1 MTNTGARILATLP
14 ADVRKL
20 NDEHDQAVRAGDQVK
35 SKLLARITRQRLQ
48 RFMGTNYHYADALTR
63 LLCNAWANPD
73 AVVIA
78 TNALQGDADAM
89 EYLEFRSGID
99 CAELFNAVSW
109 VNGEQQNLTAAIE
122 ALLNELPASL
132 AHLHADELPPV
143 DCLHSN
149 SISRNAP

>member
-1 MTNTGARILATLP
+1 MAKTGAGYLATLP

-20 NDEHDQAVRAGDQVK
+20 NDEHHRAVRAGDHFK

-73 AVVIA
+73 GFVTA
-78 TNALQGDADAM
+78 TSALQGDADALA
-89 EYLEFRSGID
+89 YLEFRSGID
-99 CAELFNAVSW
+99 CAELFNAISW
-109 VNGEQQNLTAAIE
+109 VNGERQSLSAAIE
-122 ALLNELPASL
+122 ALLAALPANL
-132 AHLHADELPPV
+132 APLDAGEIPPD
-143 DCLHSN
+143 DCLYSD